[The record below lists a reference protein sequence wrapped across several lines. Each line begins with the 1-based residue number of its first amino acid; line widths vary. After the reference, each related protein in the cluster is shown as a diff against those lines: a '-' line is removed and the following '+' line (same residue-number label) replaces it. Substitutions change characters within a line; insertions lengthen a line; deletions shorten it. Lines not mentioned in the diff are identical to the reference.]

1 MKSII
6 VGRGKKI
13 KIFYPKNET
22 PNIGGQNKVRLAV
35 DSYTVLMHYN
45 DIGPIKA
52 YRKGLKN
59 EKQNTK
65 SVIRNHED
73 FKTLQ
78 KRLYFKILQN
88 VLGSLECSK

>member
-22 PNIGGQNKVRLAV
+22 PNMGGQNKVRLGV

-52 YRKGLKN
+52 YRKGLKW
-59 EKQNTK
+59 KTK
-65 SVIRNHED
+65 LKKH
-73 FKTLQ
+73 
-78 KRLYFKILQN
+78 
-88 VLGSLECSK
+88 

>member
-13 KIFYPKNET
+13 KIFYPKNVQNLQPE
-22 PNIGGQNKVRLAV
+22 NKVRLAV

-52 YRKGLKN
+52 YRKGLK
-59 EKQNTK
+59 
-65 SVIRNHED
+65 
-73 FKTLQ
+73 
-78 KRLYFKILQN
+78 
-88 VLGSLECSK
+88 